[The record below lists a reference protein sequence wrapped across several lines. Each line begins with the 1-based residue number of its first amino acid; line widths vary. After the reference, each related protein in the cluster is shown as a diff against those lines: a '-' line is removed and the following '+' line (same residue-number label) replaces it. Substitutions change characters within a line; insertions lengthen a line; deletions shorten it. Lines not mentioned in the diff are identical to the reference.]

1 MTDQLQTLR
10 NFIDGQ
16 WVDTASGATYEVT
29 DPVAGQPYASAPL
42 SGRVSTSSTVPRR
55 PSLASTTAP
64 GGNKERSGDPGR
76 TPGTA
81 EGDEETVEEDL
92 RDKNI

>member
-1 MTDQLQTLR
+1 MADETEDDDQL
-10 NFIDGQ
+10 IGHD
-16 WVDTASGATYEVT
+16 
-29 DPVAGQPYASAPL
+29 
-42 SGRVSTSSTVPRR
+42 
-55 PSLASTTAP
+55 STTAP

-92 RDKNI
+92 RDKNV

>member
-1 MTDQLQTLR
+1 MAEEIEGDDQL
-10 NFIDGQ
+10 IGHD
-16 WVDTASGATYEVT
+16 
-29 DPVAGQPYASAPL
+29 
-42 SGRVSTSSTVPRR
+42 
-55 PSLASTTAP
+55 STTAP